1 MPPSIN
7 QFSDALDKNGATAL
21 FRLLNKYRPETKKAK
36 AERLR
41 KVAADAASGA
51 GSGVSGR
58 PPARL
63 QFGLN
68 HVVNLIEQ
76 KKAKLVCI
84 ASDVDPI
91 ELRRLLCR
99 LSANMG
105 VPYCIV
111 KNRSRLGTLVNQK
124 NATCVAVTEVNKE
137 DAAELDTLV
146 KLCTSKYNDA
156 PAPKWATASLASR
169 PSRPWRSAQKCF
181 ARSRRRRTGGRLR
194 HSLPEQHTPCEP
206 AEQRCRL
213 ALEHASSGSDHFTC
227 PGGGWLEMEMGW
239 EMRPYSWLRDSH
251 ICFFFSPQIFHA
263 RSIAMSYR
271 FRARHM

>member
-1 MPPSIN
+1 MSKAKQGTEALFKKNPRSFRIGGNVRPQGRDLSRFVRWPANIRLQRKKKILFQRLKVPPSIN
-7 QFSDALDKNGATAL
+7 QFSNALDKNGATAL

-91 ELRRLLCR
+91 ELVVFIPALCK
-99 LSANMG
+99 NMG

-156 PAPKWATASLASR
+156 PAPKWGDRKLGLKTIASMEKRAEM
-169 PSRPWRSAQKCF
+169 
-181 ARSRRRRTGGRLR
+181 LR
-194 HSLPEQHTPCEP
+194 KEQEKKNRY
-206 AEQRCRL
+206 A
-213 ALEHASSGSDHFTC
+213 
-227 PGGGWLEMEMGW
+227 
-239 EMRPYSWLRDSH
+239 
-251 ICFFFSPQIFHA
+251 
-263 RSIAMSYR
+263 
-271 FRARHM
+271 